1 MFWNEKMTLQLIHSP
16 GLLPVVFTCPHS
28 LETPDVSHVIFGS
41 CYRPRHPSCLLIIK
55 SRMLQICE
63 LNLQYLF
70 DFVAQIICRRC
81 LLEPMPSKKFGATV
95 VWVPLFWHEWTNR
108 VSSKNSFRRLL
119 SSTFVQTSCFKHGWL
134 KPCKFQTFLQKT
146 WPNKTQHSPQNRA

>member
-1 MFWNEKMTLQLIHSP
+1 MTLQLIHSP
-16 GLLPVVFTCPHS
+16 GLLPVIFTCPHS

-63 LNLQYLF
+63 LNSQYLF

-81 LLEPMPSKKFGATV
+81 LLEPMPSKNLGPQSFEFPSFGTNELIMS
-95 VWVPLFWHEWTNR
+95 PLKIHFGDCYLQLLFKR
-108 VSSKNSFRRLL
+108 VASNMVGSNH
-119 SSTFVQTSCFKHGWL
+119 VNFK
-134 KPCKFQTFLQKT
+134 QFLQKT